1 VAFSTTSFQVF
12 FDLPIF
18 NSWTT
23 SNNGGQNKM
32 ENKLEQKLNSAY
44 ETKIYGIRT
53 QPGITNLEE
62 TDWHYRAQQTKKAK
76 YAHKNHYN

>member
-1 VAFSTTSFQVF
+1 
-12 FDLPIF
+12 
-18 NSWTT
+18 
-23 SNNGGQNKM
+23 M